1 MKEKKNILDPFL
13 FILIPLFFFFISKI
27 TVIYY
32 NNDDYFLSLISSG
45 ELTGTPETHLL
56 YVGYLTGVLLSLL
69 YRLVPSVSWYGI
81 LLFAYGYLSIMIS
94 VCTISCRIKNTWLK
108 YISGILFTFVA
119 CTFLWIHIIELQ
131 YTTITAFV
139 CAASLVQFYL
149 TEEEESPQKYLRSS
163 IPSLVLLF
171 LSAELRAEACI
182 MFIPTF
188 FFIGISKI
196 VRNRKTTKA
205 ILSYGGMILAI
216 LILVFGIEKAA
227 YMREDWS
234 SFQDYNTARQ
244 NVMDY
249 TTFPDYEEYI
259 TEYESLGISY
269 QSYIC
274 ATTRYQLLLD
284 PNINTAFM
292 QKMDELTSTEFN
304 FISALKAFLERHIS
318 SYLDRPLNLIVYAFY
333 FFAII
338 IVIASRRYHALGDIS
353 AVFAGRMIIWSYLL
367 FIGRS
372 PARVSQGIYA
382 MEFLLLLSII
392 FGEEMQL
399 SEKNKRKAV
408 LCIILSLYAASS
420 LFITLKWGTPH
431 LKVIIEHS
439 KSLYYHSS
447 ANREIQIYFS
457 ENKDN
462 FYLLDTHSFSYFTE
476 NAFHANPNAPCNN
489 LIMGS
494 WIVNSPWSDRVATV
508 NTITS
513 FEEAA
518 VSCDNVFFVF
528 MDYETT
534 DYQYLEDYFQS
545 KYPDSRF
552 IVHDTITTS
561 NGVAFQILRLETN

>member
-149 TEEEESPQKYLRSS
+149 TEEEESPLKYLRSS
-163 IPSLVLLF
+163 IPSLVLF
-171 LSAELRAEACI
+171 
-182 MFIPTF
+182 FPTF

-249 TTFPDYEEYI
+249 GTYPDYEEYI
-259 TEYESLGISY
+259 TEYETLGISY

-274 ATTRYQLLLD
+274 A
-284 PNINTAFM
+284 
-292 QKMDELTSTEFN
+292 
-304 FISALKAFLERHIS
+304 
-318 SYLDRPLNLIVYAFY
+318 
-333 FFAII
+333 
-338 IVIASRRYHALGDIS
+338 
-353 AVFAGRMIIWSYLL
+353 
-367 FIGRS
+367 
-372 PARVSQGIYA
+372 
-382 MEFLLLLSII
+382 
-392 FGEEMQL
+392 
-399 SEKNKRKAV
+399 
-408 LCIILSLYAASS
+408 
-420 LFITLKWGTPH
+420 
-431 LKVIIEHS
+431 
-439 KSLYYHSS
+439 
-447 ANREIQIYFS
+447 
-457 ENKDN
+457 
-462 FYLLDTHSFSYFTE
+462 
-476 NAFHANPNAPCNN
+476 
-489 LIMGS
+489 
-494 WIVNSPWSDRVATV
+494 
-508 NTITS
+508 
-513 FEEAA
+513 
-518 VSCDNVFFVF
+518 
-528 MDYETT
+528 
-534 DYQYLEDYFQS
+534 
-545 KYPDSRF
+545 
-552 IVHDTITTS
+552 
-561 NGVAFQILRLETN
+561 